1 MARISALIVIG
12 ARPQFIKSASLI
24 KELLSHRSRVS
35 LTLLHSGQHYDAE
48 MSSVFFSEF
57 ELPRPAL
64 NLHVGSGS
72 HAFQTATIML
82 RLEEF
87 MKQSEPDVVIVPGDT
102 NTTLA
107 AAITAAKAGFP
118 VAHLEAGLRSG
129 DMSMPE
135 EINRRLTDHCS
146 NLLFAPTRTAFNNLT
161 KEGLSKNIR
170 LTGDTMVDGLRI
182 TMPTVKRKEKCVLR
196 NMQLMERNYVL
207 VTLHRP
213 TNVDEPTRLGDVVRA
228 LRRVAKRVTVVFP
241 VHPRTRQRLRALG
254 MRVRRNGLQI
264 RIIPPQGY
272 VQTLALLKNAQC
284 ILTDSGG
291 MQKEAFLLRTPCV
304 TLRLTTEWPE
314 TLRGHANR
322 LIADPHQ
329 VASAIARAASLN
341 LRHQRFSNPFG
352 DGRAAQKIRRILEDE
367 GSPRAF

>member
-1 MARISALIVIG
+1 MGRITAVIVVG
-12 ARPQFIKSASLI
+12 ARPQFIKSAPLI

-35 LTLLHSGQHYDAE
+35 LTLIHSGQHYDPE

-64 NLHVGSGS
+64 NLRVGSGS
-72 HAFQTATIML
+72 HAFQTAAIML

-87 MKQSEPDVVIVPGDT
+87 MKQFEPDVVIVPGDT

-107 AAITAAKAGFP
+107 AAITAAKAGFS

-129 DMSMPE
+129 DMNMPE

-146 NLLFAPTRTAFNNLT
+146 KLLFAPTRTAFNNLT
-161 KEGLSKNIR
+161 NEGLSKSAR

-182 TMPTVKRKEKCVLR
+182 AMPSVKRREEGILR
-196 NMQLMERNYVL
+196 GLQLAKQNYVL

-213 TNVDEPTRLGDVVRA
+213 SNVDEPTRLGEVVRS
-228 LRRVAKRVTVVFP
+228 LQRVAKKTVVVFP
-241 VHPRTRQRLRALG
+241 THPRTRERLRALG
-254 MRVRRNGLQI
+254 I
-264 RIIPPQGY
+264 RIRRGAWKIRLIPPQGY
-272 VQTLALLKNAQC
+272 VQTLSLLKNAEC

-291 MQKEAFLLRTPCV
+291 MQKEAFLFRTPCV
-304 TLRLTTEWPE
+304 TLRSTTEWPE

-322 LIADPHQ
+322 LITDPRLIP
-329 VASAIARAASLN
+329 SSIAQATSLN
-341 LRHQRFSNPFG
+341 LRHERYSNPFG
-352 DGRAAQKIRRILEDE
+352 DGTASQKIRKILETT
-367 GSPRAF
+367 